1 MDILKSATKVTLIVL
16 VLAVIVLN
24 VFQIPTEEPLKTIA
38 TMVVS
43 FYFGQKVR
51 QNNDQA
57 KEIL

>member
-43 FYFGQKVR
+43 FYFGQKIQ
-51 QNNDQA
+51 QNEP
-57 KEIL
+57 KS